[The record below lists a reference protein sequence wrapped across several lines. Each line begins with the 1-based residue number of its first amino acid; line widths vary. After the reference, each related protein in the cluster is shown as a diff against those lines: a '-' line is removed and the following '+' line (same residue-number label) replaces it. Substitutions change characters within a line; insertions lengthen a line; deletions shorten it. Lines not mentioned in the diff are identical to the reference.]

1 LAKQKLK
8 PSLQKSTKLQE
19 IFNVPQNSQFSTV
32 IHHYF
37 FASDLPDCPTVAG
50 EFARSA
56 DHYICRS
63 AVVMQFAERLV
74 IVTSSPPAVST

>member
-37 FASDLPDCPTVAG
+37 FASDLPDFPIFTG
-50 EFARSA
+50 ELARRA
-56 DHYICRS
+56 NHYICRS
-63 AVVMQFAERLV
+63 AVGMQFAERLV
-74 IVTSSPPAVST
+74 IFTCWPPAVST